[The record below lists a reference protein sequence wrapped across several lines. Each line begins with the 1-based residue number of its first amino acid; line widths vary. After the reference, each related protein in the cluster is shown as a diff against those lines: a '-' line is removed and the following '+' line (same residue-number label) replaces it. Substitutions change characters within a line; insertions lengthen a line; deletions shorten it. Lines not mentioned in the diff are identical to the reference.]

1 MPDDLIGSF
10 IDRGLYSPAADDAG
24 DRLAL
29 LTHYAERGITID
41 RMVEAEAAGR
51 LQTLSGDLLFFDVG
65 PELTIEE
72 VAERCAIGIDRVLR
86 IRLASGLPTD
96 VDTTVPSWALDDVAG
111 FTLAAALFGEA
122 ATLAFSRVMGAGAAR
137 LADAAVSLF
146 LTEVDTSL
154 SERHAAPID
163 WALANEEAA
172 RLVDVVASINA
183 HLLREHLALAIRRQ
197 RSMVSP
203 GQGAVVRTT
212 IGFVDLARST
222 EWASSLSPLA
232 QAGALAVFESAAWDI
247 ATRHG
252 GRIVKLIGDEVMF
265 TVGEPAAACDIA
277 IELCAAV
284 SAEQSLPSARAAI
297 GFGEVAFRDGDFF
310 GPLVHVVARAVK
322 TADEGAVVADAAVRE
337 RCEAEGF
344 PAHFEA
350 LEPQELRGV
359 PKPVVLHVVTPA
371 AGSARAMQALSA
383 RRAISK

>member
-41 RMVEAEAAGR
+41 RMVEAKAAGR

-252 GRIVKLIGDEVMF
+252 GRIVKLIGDEVMWSVEDPGRAAEVALALVATGERPGAPAVHVGVAWGPVLSHHGDLYGS
-265 TVGEPAAACDIA
+265 TVNTASRLTDAARAGTALVDA
-277 IELCAAV
+277 GLAGSLADDAGFELRRVRLRPLQGLGTV
-284 SAEQSLPSARAAI
+284 SAFALRAR
-297 GFGEVAFRDGDFF
+297 GR
-310 GPLVHVVARAVK
+310 
-322 TADEGAVVADAAVRE
+322 
-337 RCEAEGF
+337 
-344 PAHFEA
+344 
-350 LEPQELRGV
+350 
-359 PKPVVLHVVTPA
+359 
-371 AGSARAMQALSA
+371 
-383 RRAISK
+383 